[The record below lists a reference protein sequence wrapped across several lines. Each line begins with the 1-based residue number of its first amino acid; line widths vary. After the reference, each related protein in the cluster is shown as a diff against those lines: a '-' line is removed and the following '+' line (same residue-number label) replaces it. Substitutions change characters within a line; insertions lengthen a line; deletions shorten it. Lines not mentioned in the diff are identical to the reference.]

1 MKLRDE
7 LKNKSITEIFAIRQ
21 FAYEMVNKYAGRG
34 SLTMKWIDVKEAA
47 NSVLEVKVL
56 EDLGIEP

>member
-1 MKLRDE
+1 MKIRDK
-7 LKNKSITEIFAIRQ
+7 LKDKSIVELFAMRQ

-34 SLTMKWIDVKEAA
+34 SLTMKWIDVKEAV
-47 NSVLEVKVL
+47 NSELEVRVL